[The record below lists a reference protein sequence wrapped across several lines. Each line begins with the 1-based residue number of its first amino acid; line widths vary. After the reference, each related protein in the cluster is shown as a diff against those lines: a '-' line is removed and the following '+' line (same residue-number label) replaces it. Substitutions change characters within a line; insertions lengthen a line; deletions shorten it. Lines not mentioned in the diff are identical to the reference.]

1 MTNSPIQSYL
11 LENLPLAAKPWLVAS
26 LRQDNLIRQAA
37 SDLLTHDFS
46 ALKICPAEELQAENW
61 APAVL
66 ALRIIAPSV
75 DSLWLRTKPM
85 PDLDEELKKQASMIA
100 NSTPLPAEDWSL
112 DKAGWIAL
120 AVRSEI
126 YDKSSWESVLDTW
139 FGDPEAQHGTVL
151 ACLYGM
157 IPDSIGFL
165 RALLKRNP
173 SAQNIAIVLHALL
186 ANPLTPESQFQQLNQ
201 IINDDDNKTYL
212 PVSARLVILH
222 ILQSQRPQLAQQFA
236 HQWLGTMDQ
245 YPTKIGWTHQDPMT
259 YFDDLQ
265 TELFR
270 AAIRQITA
278 LEPASVAIINEWKKS
293 FLPPVGDQS
302 GILVLSD
309 LIATART
316 YQSSD
321 PQQALHYGQKASQYL
336 TILFKKIPNP
346 LLADSRLVPL
356 IQELSELFLAVGQPL
371 DSEAVLTLACELQPV
386 NSNLLILGARSKQKS
401 GKTDAAIQLLAT
413 ALTLTPQRIDI
424 SSQLAES
431 LETAGNWQAALTLY
445 QALLEE
451 ALSNNKP
458 DPRSELY
465 ALVKCAVRAHQAEIA
480 IQVSQQLLEINP
492 DDGMAYYY
500 RGQALSQLRRTS
512 EAYESLTKATELS
525 FDQPLPWLGLAQ
537 LHQSE
542 GNQDEALATL
552 QSATQ
557 AVSDSP
563 EIYLHLGE
571 MHLARSSFTQAQEA
585 LSHANQ
591 LAPTHPRAAYLYATT
606 LQQLGHQEAA
616 QVVLNRALV
625 DNPDDQQL
633 GFAYA
638 QCLMT
643 LGEYEKALPYLESIL
658 SNGNVELAEPY
669 IAHAQVL
676 LSLVERYPTQKYQ
689 PEKAVQ
695 ALQKAI
701 QISPGNHRA
710 LALLAE
716 ALAATQNHLAALEA
730 YQTVLDT
737 PLLNDPIWSSRLAI
751 GMGRTALALGKPEVA
766 IASLQDVIQND
777 PEESQPY
784 RLLAEAYLAAHLPEN
799 ALRAAQSAILL
810 RDDDPQT
817 ITWVGP
823 FIKQLL
829 EENNIELSKPG
840 NSSLLH
846 QVLDDSIRI
855 ITEIIQAKP
864 DQIGHAISLSEL
876 QSLAGDPKSAR
887 QSLIAITHSDRAQP
901 HDLLKASEHLFALDD
916 PQAGINCLKR
926 AVDVETANQGAPSP
940 SSLIQL
946 AKAYAKAGSL
956 SQALEAFDEAIKLE
970 PANVLHYLAKS
981 RLLLA
986 SQQTSQAL
994 EYLDLALQANPSGQ
1008 ANTDIHYMIAS
1019 AYLLDGNLP
1028 TALLHAQKALLDHAQ
1043 SSNKPVDTI
1052 AVESGHQNH
1061 PIALYGLA
1069 AELSRALLQ
1078 PDNAQKYIIE
1088 GQANLT
1094 ATALEQPE
1102 YVAFYCLAN
1111 ELSLEAEGKPV
1122 RNLEPPPTTVFT
1134 TKSVR
1139 LLSLNARL
1147 AYLNGETD
1155 QAQELLKKAHKLLDA
1170 RGAEEQTPMFD
1181 MEIQIDSI
1189 PDYLAF
1195 AEAALELREW
1205 DSALNCLRNVS
1216 QQPHTSPLVHLTLVR
1231 FYTLQAEY
1239 QQLCAFCDVLRHSP
1253 GPESIS
1259 ESALRGVRNALA
1271 NVRGLFNGWRSDV
1284 EKIGA
1289 SLENPFADRWQA
1301 RADMVFEKQN
1311 LAATAIQK
1319 LSSFTQDQNEHPY
1332 PYNEDDTSAIIVA
1345 SRRHNGLVDEKI
1357 NLAALFQMARK
1368 QSPNP
1373 TLLLQ
1378 IAISLTG
1385 HHQLEA
1391 LNASQ
1396 LSTKYLE
1403 HDRRDIS
1410 AMCHYYQAKL
1420 LTQQEMY
1427 LEAHEKL
1434 DIALGIWNDEPRWN
1448 SLAAEIENQLG
1459 DVQRA
1464 IAHLEEAVKYEPKNI
1479 KHHLSLGRA
1488 YLNGITAD
1496 NEADAAIYQKRAIRN
1511 LERATRLAPQDTEA
1525 WLALAQAQYQTGEL
1539 ALADQ
1544 SVDQALEID
1553 QTDYGALSLKAEI
1566 ALRSDSLTEACDYAK
1581 RAALLQPD
1589 RPAAHLIHARALES
1603 LDRPG
1608 EALQAL
1614 EKALPNSDNPIP
1626 LQLEH
1631 AGLVKQLQGQQAAL
1645 EELRTIAHQFPDEA
1659 DVYVH
1664 LAKAY
1669 AECDQDGL
1677 AIQAAQKSL
1686 ASNHGILAEFDQA
1699 KMHHLLGFLLRKS
1712 GQLDQAI
1719 IHLRQAIE
1727 LNTGDVEP
1735 YLELGIA
1742 YKERREYQQAL
1753 QLFQEATSI
1762 TVKDP
1767 RPFYQAGL
1775 ALKEGKDYRRSEAM
1789 LRKAA
1794 NLAPQDVNIRRQ
1806 LAAVVA
1812 LNLVHNPTTLRA
1824 NVE

>member
-11 LENLPLAAKPWLVAS
+11 LENLPLAARPWLVAS
-26 LRQDNLIRQAA
+26 LRQDNVVSQAA
-37 SDLLTHDFS
+37 TDLLTYNFS
-46 ALKICPAEELQAENW
+46 ASKIPPVEEPQAENW
-61 APAVL
+61 TPASL
-66 ALRIIAPSV
+66 ALRIIAPSI
-75 DSLWLRTKPM
+75 DSLWLRTNPM
-85 PDLDEELKKQASMIA
+85 PDLDEELKKQAIFIA

-112 DKAGWIAL
+112 EKAGWIAL
-120 AVRSEI
+120 AIRSEI
-126 YDKSSWESVLDTW
+126 YAKESWESILDTW

-157 IPDSIGFL
+157 ISDSPGFL

-186 ANPLTPESQFQQLNQ
+186 ANPLAPESQFQQLNQ
-201 IINDDDNKTYL
+201 IINGDDNKTFL
-212 PVSARLVILH
+212 PISARLVILH
-222 ILQSQRPQLAQQFA
+222 ILQSQRPQLAQRFA

-245 YPTKIGWTHQDPMT
+245 YPTKVGWTNQDPLT
-259 YFDDLQ
+259 WFDDLQ
-265 TELFR
+265 VELFR
-270 AAIRQITA
+270 AATRQIVS
-278 LEPASVAIINEWKKS
+278 LEPASVTIINEWKKS
-293 FLPPVGDQS
+293 SLSPAPEQS

-309 LIATART
+309 LIATAST
-316 YQSSD
+316 HQLSD

-336 TILFKKIPNP
+336 TAFLKKIPHP

-356 IQELSELFLAVGQPL
+356 MQELSELFLALGQPL

-401 GKTDAAIQLLAT
+401 DKTDAAIQLLAT

-431 LETAGNWQAALTLY
+431 LETAGNWQAALTLH

-451 ALSNNKP
+451 ALSNDKP
-458 DPRSELY
+458 DPRNELY
-465 ALVKCAVRAHQAEIA
+465 ALAKCALRAHQAEKA
-480 IQVSQQLLEINP
+480 IQVCQQLLEINP
-492 DDGMAYYY
+492 EDGMAYYY
-500 RGQALSQLRRTS
+500 QGQALSQTGKIS
-512 EAYESLTKATELS
+512 EAYESLTKATQLS

-542 GNQDEALATL
+542 GNQEQALATL
-552 QSATQ
+552 QAAAQ

-571 MHLARSSFTQAQEA
+571 MHLVRSSFTQAEEA
-585 LSHANQ
+585 LSQANQ
-591 LAPTHPRAAYLYATT
+591 LAPSHPKAAYLYAAA
-606 LQQLGHQEAA
+606 LQQMGHQETAKI
-616 QVVLNRALV
+616 VLNRALV
-625 DNPDDQQL
+625 ENPDDQQL
-633 GFAYA
+633 AFAYA
-638 QCLMT
+638 QCLMV
-643 LGEYEKALPYLESIL
+643 LAEHEQALPYLEFIIST
-658 SNGNVELAEPY
+658 GNVELADPY
-669 IAHAQVL
+669 IAYAQVL
-676 LSLVERYPTQKYQ
+676 LTLAERYPTLKYQ

-701 QISPGNHRA
+701 QFDPDNHRA
-710 LALLAE
+710 FALLAE
-716 ALAATQNHLAALEA
+716 ALAATQNHPAALEI
-730 YQTVLDT
+730 YQKVLDT
-737 PLLNDPIWSSRLAI
+737 SLLNDPAWSSRLAI

-766 IASLQDVIQND
+766 IASMQDVIQND
-777 PEESQPY
+777 PEELQPY

-823 FIKQLL
+823 FIKRLL
-829 EENNIELSKPG
+829 DQNNIELSKPG
-840 NSSLLH
+840 NNSLLR
-846 QVLDDSIRI
+846 QVLEDSIHT
-855 ITEIIQAKP
+855 ITEIIQVKP

-876 QSLAGDPKSAR
+876 QNLAGDPKSAR
-887 QSLIAITHSDRAQP
+887 QSLIAITHSDRAQSP
-901 HDLLKASEHLFALDD
+901 DLIKAAEHLFALEDT
-916 PQAGINCLKR
+916 QSGINCLKR

-946 AKAYAKAGSL
+946 AKAYSKAGSL
-956 SQALEAFDEAIKLE
+956 SQALEAFDQAIQLE
-970 PANVLHYLAKS
+970 PANILHHLAKS

-994 EYLDLALQANPSGQ
+994 ECLQLALQANPSGH
-1008 ANTDIHYMIAS
+1008 ANTGIHYMIATS
-1019 AYLLDGNLP
+1019 YLLDGNLP
-1028 TALLHAQKALLDHAQ
+1028 TALLHAQQALSAHAQ
-1043 SSNKPVDTI
+1043 SSDKQVDTI
-1052 AVESGHQNH
+1052 AVEFGQQNH
-1061 PIALYGLA
+1061 PIALYTLA
-1069 AELSRALLQ
+1069 AELSRSLLQ
-1078 PDNAQKYIIE
+1078 PDTAQKFLVE
-1088 GQANLT
+1088 GRSHLS
-1094 ATALEQPE
+1094 ATAPQQPE
-1102 YVAFYCLAN
+1102 YIAFYCLIN
-1111 ELSLEAEGKPV
+1111 ELSLEAGGEPV
-1122 RNLEPPPTTVFT
+1122 SNLEPPAATEFAS
-1134 TKSVR
+1134 KNVR

-1147 AYLNGETD
+1147 AYLKGELG
-1155 QAQELLKKAHKLLDA
+1155 QAQEFLKIAHKLLETA
-1170 RGAEEQTPMFD
+1170 GTAEQIPAFNID
-1181 MEIQIDSI
+1181 GQIDPI

-1205 DSALNCLRNVS
+1205 DFALNCLRNAS
-1216 QQPHTSPLVHLTLVR
+1216 QHTHTSPLVHLAMVR

-1239 QQLCAFCDVLRHSP
+1239 QQLCQICDVLRHSP

-1259 ESALRGVRNALA
+1259 EFALRGVRNALA
-1271 NVRGLFNGWRSDV
+1271 SMQELFNGWHSHL
-1284 EKIGA
+1284 EKMGLPGESQITA
-1289 SLENPFADRWQA
+1289 RWQA
-1301 RADMVFEKQN
+1301 RADMVFEKQS
-1311 LAATAIQK
+1311 LAAIAIQK
-1319 LSSFTQDQNEHPY
+1319 LSSFTQDQGEHPY
-1332 PYNEDDTSAIIVA
+1332 LYNEGDTSAIIAA
-1345 SRRHNGLVDEKI
+1345 SRRYNGLVDEKI

-1373 TLLLQ
+1373 ALLLQ

-1403 HDRRDIS
+1403 SDRRDIS
-1410 AMCHYYQAKL
+1410 ALCHYYQAKL
-1420 LTQQEMY
+1420 YAHQEMY

-1434 DIALGIWNDEPRWN
+1434 DIALSVWNDEPRWN
-1448 SLAAEIENQLG
+1448 SLAAEIKNQLG
-1459 DVQRA
+1459 DVQGA

-1488 YLNGITAD
+1488 YLKGITAD
-1496 NEADAAIYQKRAIRN
+1496 SEADAAIYQKRAIRN

-1525 WLALAQAQYQTGEL
+1525 WLALAQAQYQTGDL
-1539 ALADQ
+1539 AQAGQ

-1566 ALRSDSLTEACDYAK
+1566 ALRSDDLTGACDYAK
-1581 RAALLQPD
+1581 RAALQQPD

-1614 EKALPNSDNPIP
+1614 EKALPNSDNPLP

-1645 EELRTIAHQFPDEA
+1645 EELRAIALQFPDEA
-1659 DVYVH
+1659 DVYVQ

-1669 AECDQDGL
+1669 AGCDQDGL

-1699 KMHHLLGFLLRKS
+1699 KMHHLLGYLLRKS

-1719 IHLRQAIE
+1719 VHLRKAIQQ
-1727 LNTGDVEP
+1727 NPDDVEP

-1753 QLFQEATSI
+1753 QLFQQATTI
-1762 TVKDP
+1762 AAKDP

-1775 ALKEGKDYRRSEAM
+1775 ALKEGKDYRRSEVM

-1812 LNLVHNPTTLRA
+1812 LNLVHNPSALRA
-1824 NVE
+1824 NIE